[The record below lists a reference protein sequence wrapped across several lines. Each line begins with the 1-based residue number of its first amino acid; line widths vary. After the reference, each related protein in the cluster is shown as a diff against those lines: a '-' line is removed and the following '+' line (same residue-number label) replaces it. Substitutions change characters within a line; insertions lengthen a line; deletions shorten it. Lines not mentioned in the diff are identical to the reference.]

1 MSMRSIPSILA
12 FGAVLVLGI
21 SCGKN
26 DPPPDPCAS
35 VTVTVSGT
43 TMNPASGATNG
54 SILATGSGASGL
66 TYSLNGGTFQST
78 GQFTNLAAGSYTVTA
93 KSSAGCTGSASFTL
107 TNVVSCNT
115 VTIVV
120 NPTVTGLTP
129 CSSPSAN
136 GSISMAASGGT
147 APYTYSLN
155 GGAFQSAASFT
166 NLNTGTFSITAKDAN
181 GCTGTQGSIVVG
193 TRSAGPLFTAV
204 RTLIQNNCV
213 SCHNAS
219 TANGGMNLS
228 TDCAIVSAKDR
239 INLRAV
245 QGTPSPMPTSGLLP
259 ANDRL
264 AITNWIN
271 AGGRVTD

>member
-1 MSMRSIPSILA
+1 MSMRSIPYILA
-12 FGAVLVLGI
+12 FGTVLVLGI

-35 VTVTVSGT
+35 VTVVVSGT

-120 NPTVTGLTP
+120 NPNPTGVTP
-129 CSSPSAN
+129 CVNAS
-136 GSISMAASGGT
+136 GSITAAASGGT

-155 GGAFQSAASFT
+155 GGVFQSTATFAS
-166 NLNTGTFSITAKDAN
+166 LNTGTFSITAKDAN

-213 SCHNAS
+213 SCHNAT
-219 TANGGMNLS
+219 TANGGVNLS
-228 TDCAIVSAKDR
+228 NDCAIVSAKDR
-239 INLRAV
+239 INVRAV

>member
-1 MSMRSIPSILA
+1 MRSIPYILA
-12 FGAVLVLGI
+12 FGTVLVLGI

-35 VTVTVSGT
+35 VTVVVSGT

-120 NPTVTGLTP
+120 NPNPTGVTP
-129 CSSPSAN
+129 CVNAS
-136 GSISMAASGGT
+136 GSITAAASGGT

-155 GGAFQSAASFT
+155 GGAFQSAATFAS
-166 NLNTGTFSITAKDAN
+166 LNTGTFSITAKDAN

-213 SCHNAS
+213 SCHNAT
-219 TANGGMNLS
+219 TANGGVNLS
-228 TDCAIVSAKDR
+228 NYCAIVSAKDR
-239 INLRAV
+239 INVRAV

>member
-1 MSMRSIPSILA
+1 MRHTAYLLA
-12 FGAVLVLGI
+12 TIMVLSLGI

-35 VTVTVSGT
+35 VSVTVTGT
-43 TMNPASGATNG
+43 TMNPAPGASNG
-54 SILATGSGASGL
+54 SIVATASGASGF

-107 TNVVSCNT
+107 TNVVNCNS

-120 NPTVTGLTP
+120 NPTPTGVTP
-129 CSSPSAN
+129 CVSSS
-136 GSISMAASGGT
+136 GSITAAASGGM

-155 GGAFQSAASFT
+155 GGSFQSNATFS

-181 GCTGTQGSIVVG
+181 GCTGTQGNIVVG

-219 TANGGMNLS
+219 TANGGVNLS
-228 TDCAIVSAKDR
+228 TDCSIVSAKDR
-239 INLRAV
+239 INARAV
-245 QGTPSPMPTSGLLP
+245 QGNPSPMPTSGLMP
-259 ANDRL
+259 AADRQ
-264 AITNWIN
+264 AITNWLN